1 MSAIDLAAVIL
12 AVVAL
17 GAVAALTWLT
27 VRLGRTVADLRRT
40 VEHLEAV
47 SLPAVADLSDAADGA
62 ARQVQRLD
70 DLIRTT
76 ASVTDTVDTATQVTF
91 RALANPVIKG
101 VALASGTGRAA
112 KRLRGGERPQ
122 GPTQRG
128 A

>member
-17 GAVAALTWLT
+17 GAVAALSVLSL
-27 VRLGRTVADLRRT
+27 RLGRTVEDLRRT

-47 SLPAVADLSDAADGA
+47 SLPAVAELSEAADGA

-112 KRLRGGERPQ
+112 KRLRGGERAQ
-122 GPTQRG
+122 DPTRRG
-128 A
+128 V

>member
-1 MSAIDLAAVIL
+1 VSAIDLAAVIL

-47 SLPAVADLSDAADGA
+47 SLPAVAELSDAADGA